1 MKVRRDGTPEVT
13 VLPGTSG
20 GCPAVNLV
28 RYPTT
33 NLAGDPAGFPDV
45 NSAHYKKNKYRILQI
60 KS

>member
-1 MKVRRDGTPEVT
+1 MRVRRDGTPEVT
-13 VLPGTSG
+13 VLPGTLG

-28 RYPTT
+28 RYPAT

-45 NSAHYKKNKYRILQI
+45 NLARYKKSNYRILQI